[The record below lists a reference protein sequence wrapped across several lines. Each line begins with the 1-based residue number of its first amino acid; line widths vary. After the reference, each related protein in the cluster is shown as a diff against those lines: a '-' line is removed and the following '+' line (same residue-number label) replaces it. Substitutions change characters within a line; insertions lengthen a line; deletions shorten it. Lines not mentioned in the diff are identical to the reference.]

1 MKRWKVTF
9 GLFLLLFALATTVA
23 CAETKEA
30 KMDWNDRT
38 VIFAQPGETIHFTY
52 DVPED
57 YVVTKEEWLWYFCYT
72 NGRSAT
78 LYDGEY
84 GESHMESYTMSQR
97 ESMSNGMEKAAFHCL
112 PMKWCVFNCT

>member
-57 YVVTKEEWLWYFCYT
+57 FVVTKEEWLWYFAYT
-72 NGRSAT
+72 DGYGSFDSNG
-78 LYDGEY
+78 DEY
-84 GESHMESYTMSQR
+84 GATHFET
-97 ESMSNGMEKAAFHCL
+97 GT
-112 PMKWCVFNCT
+112 P

>member
-57 YVVTKEEWLWYFCYT
+57 FVVTKEEWLWYFAYT
-72 NGRSAT
+72 
-78 LYDGEY
+78 DGHGSFGSGSNDDEY
-84 GESHMESYTMSQR
+84 GANYFMNSFL
-97 ESMSNGMEKAAFHCL
+97 SNL
-112 PMKWCVFNCT
+112 

>member
-38 VIFAQPGETIHFTY
+38 VILPSRGKQ
-52 DVPED
+52 
-57 YVVTKEEWLWYFCYT
+57 
-72 NGRSAT
+72 ST
-78 LYDGEY
+78 LL
-84 GESHMESYTMSQR
+84 MMSQKI
-97 ESMSNGMEKAAFHCL
+97 SL
-112 PMKWCVFNCT
+112 